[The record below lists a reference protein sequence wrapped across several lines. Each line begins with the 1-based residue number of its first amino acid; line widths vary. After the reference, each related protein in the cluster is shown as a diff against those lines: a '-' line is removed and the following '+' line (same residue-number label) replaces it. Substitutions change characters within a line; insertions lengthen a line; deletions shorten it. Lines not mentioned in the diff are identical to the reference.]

1 MRVRSAA
8 LLVSIVC
15 LLPIIAQADISEIS
29 PQSIPYGT
37 VEESVTIFGSE
48 LSGTES
54 TLVTFDGPAGQF
66 VVQPTNAL
74 PNDDPD
80 APPLY
85 PSNKLVVFIPGE
97 VAGVSGSYQITVTAK
112 DVGLD
117 ARTLGPVTFTVQEQ
131 SFDGPPLIGYEEVQV
146 EEATSSRGAI
156 VNLNVTAQNPNGDP
170 VPVTCSPE
178 SGSQFPMGGTNVTC
192 SATNTFGTT
201 TARIYVLVTDFTAPV
216 VTVPADIVSS
226 TAVVTYEASA
236 VDNIDGAL
244 PVTCS
249 PVSGSTFGP
258 GVTQVVCSATDL
270 TGNVGFGFFTVTRP
284 GGAPVITVPA
294 NISADSPDGKPVEVP
309 FTVTATNDATIVCL
323 YGPAP
328 GIPFE
333 GDRFDVGTTTLT
345 CTATNLT
352 GSDTKSFSV
361 TVHDLTAPPP
371 PELTVPDDITVEATS
386 SAGAAVTFVTTATNG
401 GTIVCTPSSGST
413 FALGVTTVSCTA
425 TNDGGSDTDSFT
437 VTVVDTTPPQIL
449 SVDATPGVLW
459 PPNHQMVN
467 ITVAVV
473 AFDVADPT
481 PVSRIISVTSNQPV
495 NGTGDGDTAPDWQI
509 TGPLTVKLRSERS
522 HGQDRIYTITVE
534 TVDDAGNATTATDT
548 VKVSNSKQRG
558 ATH

>member
-15 LLPIIAQADISEIS
+15 LLPIVAQADISGIS

-37 VEESVTIFGSE
+37 VEESVTITGSE

-54 TLVTFDGPAGQF
+54 TLVTFDGPGGQF
-66 VVQPTNAL
+66 VVQPTNVL

-85 PSNKLVVFIPGE
+85 PSDKLVVFIPGE
-97 VAGVSGSYQITVTAK
+97 VAGASGTYSITVTAK

-117 ARTLGPVTFTVQEQ
+117 ARTFGPVTFTVLEP
-131 SFDGPPLIGYEEVQV
+131 SFDGPPLIAYSEVQV

-156 VNLNVTAQNPNGDP
+156 VTLDVSAQNPNGDP

-178 SGSQFPMGGTNVTC
+178 SGSVFPIGGTSVNC
-192 SATNTFGTT
+192 SATNSFGTSRAT
-201 TARIYVLVTDFTAPV
+201 IYVVVTDFTPPV

-226 TAVVTYEASA
+226 TPVVTFEASA
-236 VDNIDGAL
+236 VDEIDGAL

-249 PVSGSTFGP
+249 PSSGSSFGP
-258 GVTQVVCSATDL
+258 GVTQVVCSATDN
-270 TGNVGFGFFTVTRP
+270 TGNIGYGFFTVTLP

-294 NISADSPDGKPVEVP
+294 DITADSPDGQPVQVP

-323 YGPAP
+323 YGA

-333 GDRFDVGTTTLT
+333 GNLFGVGTTTLT

-361 TVHDLTAPPP
+361 TVRDLTAPPP

-386 SAGAAVTFVTTATNG
+386 ADGAEVTFVTTATNG
-401 GTIVCTPSSGST
+401 GIIVCTPASGST
-413 FALGVTTVSCTA
+413 FALGETTVSCTA

-459 PPNHQMVN
+459 PPNHQMVDV
-467 ITVAVV
+467 TVAVV
-473 AFDVADPT
+473 AFDVADPA

-495 NGTGDGDTAPDWQI
+495 NGTGDGDVAPDWQI

-522 HGQDRIYTITVE
+522 SGQDRIYTITVE
-534 TVDDAGNATTATDT
+534 TMDASGNTTTATDT
-548 VKVSNSKQRG
+548 VKVVNSKQRG
-558 ATH
+558 AAH

>member
-15 LLPIIAQADISEIS
+15 LLPIVAQADISSIS

-37 VEESVTIFGSE
+37 VEESVTITGSE

-66 VVQPTNAL
+66 VVQPTNVL
-74 PNDDPD
+74 PNDDPE
-80 APPLY
+80 APPQY
-85 PSNKLVVFIPGE
+85 PSNVLVVFIPGE
-97 VAGVSGSYQITVTAK
+97 VAGTPGVYSITVTAK

-117 ARTLGPVTFTVQEQ
+117 ARTLGPVTFTVLEP
-131 SFDGPPLIGYEEVQV
+131 SFDGPPLIASDEVQV

-156 VNLNVTAQNPNGDP
+156 VHLNVSAQNPNGDP

-178 SGSQFPMGGTNVTC
+178 SGSQFPMGGTNVNC
-192 SATNTFGTT
+192 SATNSFGTSR
-201 TARIYVLVTDFTAPV
+201 ASIYVVVTDFTPPV

-226 TAVVTYEASA
+226 TPVVTFEASA
-236 VDNIDGAL
+236 VDAIDGGL

-249 PVSGSTFGP
+249 PSSGSSFGP

-270 TGNVGFGFFTVTRP
+270 TGNIGYGFFTVTLP

-294 NISADSPDGKPVEVP
+294 DITVDSPDGEPVEVP
-309 FTVTATNDATIVCL
+309 FTVTATNDASIVCL
-323 YGPAP
+323 YGA

-333 GDRFDVGTTTLT
+333 GNRFGVGTTTLT

-361 TVHDLTAPPP
+361 TVNDLTAPPP

-386 SAGAAVTFVTTATNG
+386 ADGAEVTFVTTATNG
-401 GTIVCTPSSGST
+401 GIIVCTPPSGST
-413 FALGVTTVSCTA
+413 FALGETTVTCTA

-449 SVDATPGVLW
+449 SVDATPSVLW

-467 ITVAVV
+467 VTVAVV
-473 AFDVADPT
+473 TFDVADPA

-495 NGTGDGDTAPDWQI
+495 NGTGDGDVAPDWQI

-534 TVDDAGNATTATDT
+534 TIDASGNSTTATDT
-548 VKVSNSKQRG
+548 VKVTNSKQR
-558 ATH
+558 AVR